1 MAIPEACELWI
12 EQRVQEELEQKKDTG
27 ASLREIG
34 RVVAAEVEKYFETK
48 VNPGTILTKA
58 ARMNKAV
65 SNETKAEKPT
75 APIDSEEIKQIKRQP
90 AKDGTMR
97 GGPRPGAGRKMNP
110 QPEDGQPARK
120 EDLEK
125 TQNQCTEAY
134 QFETIAISQLRR
146 IRKDD
151 PDRVGALIR
160 VKKWIESQLSKG

>member
-1 MAIPEACELWI
+1 MAISEACKWEIKEEVDQMVDRGDAATKSEAFDAMVEFYRTIGI
-12 EQRVQEELEQKKDTG
+12 EIKKKT
-27 ASLREIG
+27 I
-34 RVVAAEVEKYFETK
+34 ETK
-48 VNPGTILTKA
+48 YYRA
-58 ARMNKAV
+58 SARP
-65 SNETKAEKPT
+65 SNEGNTETPT
-75 APIDSEEIKQIKRQP
+75 ATSDSEEIKEIKRQP

-110 QPEDGQPARK
+110 QPQHDQPARK